1 MFNKDFKYC
10 EPTLNYDII
19 NQFDGNEKDKNLL
32 RTMCSEWNDKVCVSV
47 LSNNWRKVR
56 LSSTSENLSILL
68 WNCECLH
75 THTSD
80 LDLLLSLYCPH
91 VCILTGV
98 GKQIRRLPYVPN
110 YKWFSKEGNNS
121 FGGVACL
128 IQNEFTTTISDES
141 ENFLLLK
148 IELGNENIYIGAVYI
163 PPNHTPPLYLF
174 DKHKENDIYIFGDF
188 NAKHES
194 WQCEKNN
201 VSGNILKEWMEENGF
216 EVLHPGNPTSKRS
229 TAIIDLGI
237 VKDTKKW
244 SVTRLEEGTSDHY
257 PIFFVSPFA
266 SNNQGIFRKTNWRA
280 FSFFLYMIYPYWNS
294 LVYNY
299 DYNTFFNIFTEFLA
313 AVRDRCSE
321 YVTIKKFRPP
331 WPPFFRDYYNF
342 VEARRTYFEEKTKY
356 KKGKIEDKI
365 EKIKEGNNIWT
376 YVKNKFRTYTP
387 SFQGITV
394 ENKTVKDNQKIVS
407 RLAEYYEKH
416 FSKPIFNSKSPFHME
431 CIEAYERIEKNVKI
445 PMEKIK
451 LEEVIEQWK
460 GLKSKKSLDSTDTSA
475 QLLKNLPQE
484 YLYRITTLFNKC
496 ADEGEFFEREKIEKW
511 ICLSKEGAF
520 PTEDRLR
527 SISLLPNLSKIF
539 EKIVA
544 KRIEK
549 WCKDQGVYVDE
560 QSGFTANRRLQTRI
574 VAMIED
580 LRLTIAAPN
589 RPALTIFVDFLT
601 AFDRMWYP
609 ALMRALERLDMPIE
623 LRKWIYNWLQ
633 NRKMFISHGDMKS
646 KIFSIS
652 VGAPQGSVL
661 AALLFRLHVFFL
673 PSYFPEI
680 NCHLFADDL
689 TMVIKGALEK
699 KLSDNLI
706 YIQNQ
711 AKIVLQSLEKF
722 AYDHNLPVNT
732 KKTKAMLIHSTVAVE
747 KPDLFYKNVKI
758 EYVKTYKFLGVEIGT
773 KLGLGYG
780 GFPAYSLEYP
790 TGSGG
795 RNVRPGQTKI
805 VTTIYVSHVAFVASV
820 FF

>member
-216 EVLHPGNPTSKRS
+216 E
-229 TAIIDLGI
+229 
-237 VKDTKKW
+237 
-244 SVTRLEEGTSDHY
+244 
-257 PIFFVSPFA
+257 
-266 SNNQGIFRKTNWRA
+266 
-280 FSFFLYMIYPYWNS
+280 
-294 LVYNY
+294 
-299 DYNTFFNIFTEFLA
+299 
-313 AVRDRCSE
+313 
-321 YVTIKKFRPP
+321 
-331 WPPFFRDYYNF
+331 
-342 VEARRTYFEEKTKY
+342 
-356 KKGKIEDKI
+356 
-365 EKIKEGNNIWT
+365 
-376 YVKNKFRTYTP
+376 
-387 SFQGITV
+387 GITV

-496 ADEGEFFEREKIEKW
+496 ADEGEFFERGKIAKG

-773 KLGLGYG
+773 KLGLVNDSVYVDSCPRLLTHIENELVETL
-780 GFPAYSLEYP
+780 GFTVAIDLQAVE
-790 TGSGG
+790 GIE
-795 RNVRPGQTKI
+795 RNRQGILSDPCVL
-805 VTTIYVSHVAFVASV
+805 
-820 FF
+820 